1 MLMNSYLC
9 LFFIIPLVYIIPIR
23 GVDGYDDKND
33 EQDKVAYGFQL
44 GLIITGIALLIFLI
58 FFDLILII
66 YNNIKNN
73 NKEMEED
80 EFTRSERFELSEI
93 FKYDLEDF
101 GLWGNSFGYIFTMTI
116 LIFMYY
122 NKPVWI

>member
-1 MLMNSYLC
+1 
-9 LFFIIPLVYIIPIR
+9 
-23 GVDGYDDKND
+23 
-33 EQDKVAYGFQL
+33 
-44 GLIITGIALLIFLI
+44 LIFLI

>member
-1 MLMNSYLC
+1 
-9 LFFIIPLVYIIPIR
+9 
-23 GVDGYDDKND
+23 
-33 EQDKVAYGFQL
+33 
-44 GLIITGIALLIFLI
+44 
-58 FFDLILII
+58 
-66 YNNIKNN
+66 
-73 NKEMEED
+73 MEED